1 MSDQTSDSNPQSGSA
16 LAAFRYR
23 DFRLFWTSIFISNIG
38 TWMQMTAINWLLYKL
53 TQSPVQLGMNGLFRS
68 VPAIAL
74 GVFSG
79 TLADRYDRKKLLLT
93 TQSLLGLLALLL
105 GVLDHSE
112 NIRPWHIYA
121 VTFLSAVVGSCDGPA
136 RQSLFPSLIPK
147 AVLPNAVALNSI
159 LWKGAAL
166 LGPTLG
172 GIAISVAG
180 TSGAFYAN
188 AASFLAVVIALLLMR
203 SAAPSPDRSR
213 RFLSDMKTG
222 LSYVYSQKIIFGVI
236 IMEATTSIFGLDNA
250 MLTIFASDI
259 LRVGARGFGLLQSA
273 RGLGAVIGSSFYI
286 AMGQRPYQ
294 GKILLVAA
302 ILYGAAFAL
311 FGLSPS
317 FLLCLSLLT
326 FVGAVDTIWA
336 AARSTILQWIAPDKL
351 RGRVMGIFQLSNQG
365 LNPLG
370 QVETGLVVP
379 FMGARA
385 TTVLG
390 GLIVSSMTLMTAWRF
405 SEIPKFRLDAPK
417 LTENHADTVARE
429 TASDEYPCANLP
441 GKDLEK
447 ELSS

>member
-1 MSDQTSDSNPQSGSA
+1 
-16 LAAFRYR
+16 
-23 DFRLFWTSIFISNIG
+23 
-38 TWMQMTAINWLLYKL
+38 MTAVNWLLYKL

-79 TLADRYDRKKLLLT
+79 TLADRFDRKKLLLT

-105 GVLDHSE
+105 GVLDHSD

-121 VTFLSAVVGSCDGPA
+121 ITFLSAAVGSCDGPA
-136 RQSLFPSLIPK
+136 RQSLFPSLIPR

-203 SAAPSPDRSR
+203 SPAPSPDRSR
-213 RFLSDMKTG
+213 RFLSDIKMG
-222 LSYVYSQKIIFGVI
+222 LSYVYSQKTIFGVI

-302 ILYGAAFAL
+302 MLYGAAFAL

-336 AARSTILQWIAPDKL
+336 AARSTILQWLAPERL

-379 FMGARA
+379 FIGARA
-385 TTVLG
+385 ATVLG
-390 GLIVSSMTLMTAWRF
+390 GLIVSSMTLMTAWRV
-405 SEIPKFRLDAPK
+405 SGIPKFRLDAPRPGEEHDQI
-417 LTENHADTVARE
+417 LTSDASVAPLAPNVSSGR
-429 TASDEYPCANLP
+429 AL
-441 GKDLEK
+441 K
-447 ELSS
+447 ESST

>member
-1 MSDQTSDSNPQSGSA
+1 MSAPSNDPNPQSGSA

-38 TWMQMTAINWLLYKL
+38 TWMQMTAVNWLLYKL
-53 TQSPVQLGMNGLFRS
+53 TQSPLQLGINGLFRS

-79 TLADRYDRKKLLLT
+79 TLADRYDRKRLLLT

-105 GVLDHSE
+105 GVLDHSD
-112 NIRPWHIYA
+112 NIQPWHIYA
-121 VTFLSAVVGSCDGPA
+121 ITFLSAAVGSCDGPA

-147 AVLPNAVALNSI
+147 AALPNAVALNSI

-166 LGPTLG
+166 LGPTVG

-188 AASFLAVVIALLLMR
+188 AASFLVVVIALLLMR
-203 SAAPSPDRSR
+203 SPSPSPERSR

-222 LSYVYSQKIIFGVI
+222 LSYVYSQKTIFGVI

-259 LRVGARGFGLLQSA
+259 LRVGAHGFGLLQSA

-286 AMGQRPYQ
+286 AMGQRPHQ
-294 GKILLVAA
+294 GRILLAAA

-317 FLLCLSLLT
+317 FTLCLLLLT

-336 AARSTILQWIAPDKL
+336 AARSTILQWMAPDRL
-351 RGRVMGIFQLSNQG
+351 RGRIMGIFQLSNQG

-379 FMGARA
+379 FIGARA
-385 TTVLG
+385 ATVLG
-390 GLIVSSMTLMTAWRF
+390 GLIVSSMTLLTAWRV

-417 LTENHADTVARE
+417 PHEEHDQTLGADTSVTSLTSNAPP
-429 TASDEYPCANLP
+429 AKAL
-441 GKDLEK
+441 K
-447 ELSS
+447 ESSS